1 MLAMMLDL
9 HYKGLGLVIQ
19 HVGKEKALQ
28 IASEYDKLVF
38 FPLLEYAYKVLN
50 PIEINEKRP
59 TFASQII
66 EFTNLYDL
74 IETN

>member
-1 MLAMMLDL
+1 
-9 HYKGLGLVIQ
+9 LGFGHLIYWQ
-19 HVGKEKALQ
+19 GKALQ
-28 IASEYDKLVF
+28 IASEYKLVF

-66 EFTNLYDL
+66 EFTSLYDL